1 MDFSTKY
8 TVRTDLA
15 DEVLENIGQK
25 RGDKD
30 DGIGFETEYIRSVKV
45 DKVIVKNKEASMLT
59 GKPEGKYVTVT
70 TGEIWKS
77 DRETFENIAKTLSE
91 IVRGMLPKDGLCLVA
106 ALGND
111 KITADAIGPL
121 SADNLIVSRHI
132 KLQNRELYESLE
144 LGECACV
151 VPGVMGDTGAEAF
164 ELVKGAV
171 DMLKPSSVIVIDALA
186 SRNVS
191 RLVKTVQICDSG
203 ISPGSGVGNARHEI
217 SRNTL
222 GVPTVAIG
230 VPTVVEA
237 QTLCLDIL
245 SESFGGNRDIYKYIE
260 ENMPDNIGR
269 FFVCPK
275 ETDRI
280 IKSMAKLIGYSLNFA
295 LHEGITVGEMDE
307 LLA

>member
-121 SADNLIVSRHI
+121 SADNLIVSRTFSKSRNLAGARI
-132 KLQNRELYESLE
+132 GFAISNAELIADMCKMKFSFNPYNLNRLSIIAGKESMLDTEYFDKCIAQIIANREYTVNE
-144 LGECACV
+144 LTKRGFTIPDSKANFIFAKHNTISGEEYFNELRKRNIV
-151 VPGVMGDTGAEAF
+151 VRYFSKERIKDYVRITIGSKEQMTALINATDEI
-164 ELVKGAV
+164 LKG
-171 DMLKPSSVIVIDALA
+171 
-186 SRNVS
+186 
-191 RLVKTVQICDSG
+191 
-203 ISPGSGVGNARHEI
+203 
-217 SRNTL
+217 
-222 GVPTVAIG
+222 
-230 VPTVVEA
+230 
-237 QTLCLDIL
+237 
-245 SESFGGNRDIYKYIE
+245 
-260 ENMPDNIGR
+260 
-269 FFVCPK
+269 
-275 ETDRI
+275 
-280 IKSMAKLIGYSLNFA
+280 
-295 LHEGITVGEMDE
+295 
-307 LLA
+307 